1 MNDKLNKINVL
12 SAGAI
17 EPGLVDS
24 ARAFGSA
31 SGLEVAIQWATT
43 PMIRQRM
50 THGVS
55 ADLLIVPTAAAEDF
69 AAAGKVDNSAPV
81 DLGRVGVGIGVRK
94 GAPVPDVS
102 TTQALT
108 RSLLDADSV
117 VINRASSGIY
127 METLLARL
135 GVKDA
140 IENKLLRIIDGP
152 QMMRHLIHGEG
163 REFGFCASV
172 EIVLYHDR
180 GMQLAGMLPEDV
192 QYYTLYTAVPMLNAS
207 NPTGARAFLAYLSTE
222 QSRRHFRAY
231 GIT

>member
-69 AAAGKVDNSAPV
+69 AAAGKVDNAAHV

-94 GAPVPDVS
+94 GAPIPDVS
-102 TTQALT
+102 TTQALAH
-108 RSLLDADSV
+108 SLLDADSV

-152 QMMRHLIHGEG
+152 QMMQHLIHGKG

-180 GMQLAGMLPEDV
+180 GMQLAGMLPEDI
-192 QYYTLYTAVPMLNAS
+192 QYYTPYTAVPMRNAS
-207 NPTGARAFLAYLSTE
+207 NPRGASAFLAYLTTE
-222 QSRRHFRAY
+222 ESRRHFRAY